1 MFEPLILDEF
11 ETGTYVNWNLDTIFV
26 NDRRAAFNRPMDYSI
41 LHQKCKKLALPSTPF
56 SPFHFPVEYRNVE
69 SLIVVLK
76 VAPGE
81 GNVGFVPVDC
91 EEKAMTRARQ
101 ELVRLWET
109 KRIKSYMIRDAVR
122 GKERTILDP
131 KEKELTQKRREKERE
146 TIEPLRSDEDVA
158 IRLQYDLDHG
168 RL

>member
-1 MFEPLILDEF
+1 M
-11 ETGTYVNWNLDTIFV
+11 
-26 NDRRAAFNRPMDYSI
+26 
-41 LHQKCKKLALPSTPF
+41 
-56 SPFHFPVEYRNVE
+56 
-69 SLIVVLK
+69 
-76 VAPGE
+76 
-81 GNVGFVPVDC
+81 GFVPVDC